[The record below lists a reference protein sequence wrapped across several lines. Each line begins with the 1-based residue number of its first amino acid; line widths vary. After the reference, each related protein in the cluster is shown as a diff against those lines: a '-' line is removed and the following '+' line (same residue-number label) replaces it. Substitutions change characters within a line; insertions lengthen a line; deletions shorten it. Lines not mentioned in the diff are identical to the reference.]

1 MRLAVQ
7 TVTGRAFA
15 LKNIRVFFSKK
26 GRLRFVSHLDMNRF
40 FIRVLRKSGLP
51 IWYTEGFNPH
61 PYVTFALP
69 LSLGFESDYEVL
81 DFRLI
86 DDGFPLDKVSE
97 RLSAVLPEYI
107 EIKKVAEP
115 IMKSGKICAAGFS
128 LNFEDEKTAKA
139 FADYLLCGNVVINK
153 KTKKGD
159 IKVQE
164 VSSKVISVSAE
175 GQAVGLVLPAGNDN
189 LNPSLLVASFNE
201 SSGREHSVCYTRT
214 ALFGPCNSLFE

>member
-1 MRLAVQ
+1 M
-7 TVTGRAFA
+7 
-15 LKNIRVFFSKK
+15 KNIRVFFSKK

-61 PYVTFALP
+61 PYITFALP

-115 IMKSGKICAAGFS
+115 VMKSGKICAAGFS
-128 LNFEDEKTAKA
+128 LGFEDEKTAKA
-139 FADYLLCGNVVINK
+139 FADYLLCGNVVIKK

-164 VSSKVISVSAE
+164 VSSEIISVTAE

-201 SSGREHSVCYTRT
+201 SRGREHSVCYTRT
-214 ALFGPCNSLFE
+214 ALFGPDNSLFE